1 MSALALPAMG
11 LATRAAQGLPALF
24 PDLARRSPSAEVSLL
39 ESTGYAVPG
48 KGAARYISDALCD
61 AALLA
66 GHPRFVFQT
75 ENGRIFRL
83 LPQAGAFAVEQG
95 GAAGDGAVNDQPA
108 IQAAIDYA
116 HAVGASEVRFEA
128 HLYRLHCTPRISPAE
143 DKRAED
149 GHPLVVR
156 ASIALRGCAAQRTV
170 FDFRALDGGDPES
183 DYQLV
188 ATSGS
193 DPTLAVWRGGGL
205 LLQGD
210 VSDPGAGNRSI
221 GRLELDRLV
230 LKGNRQH
237 TGAYEWPADAQT
249 GDGWDI
255 TDKALW
261 LQDCFAGEIICRDT
275 DMTGWK
281 GEIFFTAGEAD
292 AVERI
297 ELKRCRF
304 ATSNG
309 SALNPGV
316 DAEILAVDSSFGDC
330 FQAQEDV
337 AKNRAIYRNCT
348 WHDCDAMG
356 LGSGSA
362 NGVYYA
368 QAYPTRDE
376 TLAPPLT
383 LLENCEF
390 RDIRSLRFASWVR
403 GSIRTIDCGISLNG
417 GEALALRDTDLTIES
432 WLDRKTGIH
441 ALEFYGVDSLT
452 EPVPGAPAGIYKLP
466 PSNVRIRIAHH
477 RTRYAQEQGHQW
489 LGCFWTGYIDR
500 SCELHVAGAN
510 AGGGVPHGGATPV
523 SMPRVTY
530 AASEPTSN
538 FWPRGWYKLPQVSGP
553 GELLP
558 CAPLMTVEMTSGI
571 LADMTL
577 ARTPLGGADHGY
589 VDGQRIRFVKDG
601 ATGAIRFV
609 KGASNSFGVR
619 ETRVLD
625 NAYDWIEFSYNRDWQ
640 RWEEEAFFSDA

>member
-1 MSALALPAMG
+1 MSALTFPAMG
-11 LATRAAQGLPALF
+11 LANRVAQALPTLFSALSDRT
-24 PDLARRSPSAEVSLL
+24 PPPEIVRIETTGHSLC
-39 ESTGYAVPG
+39 G
-48 KGAARYISDALCD
+48 KGAGSYISDDLCD

-66 GHPRFVFQT
+66 AHPRFVVRT
-75 ENGRIFRL
+75 GNGRIFRL
-83 LPQAGAFAVEQG
+83 LPDRASLSVEQG
-95 GAAGDGAVNDQPA
+95 GAAGDGTTNDQPV

-116 HAVGASEVRFEA
+116 HAIGASEVRFEA
-128 HLYRLHCTPRISPAE
+128 ESYRIDCPPRLSPAE
-143 DKRAED
+143 ATRAED

-156 ASIALRGCAAQRTV
+156 RSIALRGLAAARTTL
-170 FDFRALDGGDPES
+170 DFRALDGAAPEI

-188 ATSGS
+188 ATSGAN
-193 DPTLAVWRGGGL
+193 PTLAVWRGGGL
-205 LLQGD
+205 YLQGD
-210 VSDPGAGNRSI
+210 VPNPGAGNRSI
-221 GRLELDRLV
+221 GRLELDRLI

-261 LQDCFAGEIICRDT
+261 VQDCFVGEIICRDT
-275 DMTGWK
+275 DMVGWK

-297 ELKRCRF
+297 ELHNCRF

-316 DAEILAVDSSFGDC
+316 DAEILAVDCSFGDC

-337 AKNRAIYRNCT
+337 AKTRAIYRNCT

-356 LGSGSA
+356 LGSGST
-362 NGVYYA
+362 NGVLYA

-376 TLAPPLT
+376 SAAPPMT

-403 GSIRTIDCGISLNG
+403 GSICTVDCSISLNG
-417 GEALALRDTDLTIES
+417 GDALALRDTDLAIES

-452 EPVPGAPAGIYKLP
+452 EPMPGAPVGIYKQP
-466 PSNVRIRIAHH
+466 PSNVRIRIAHR
-477 RTRYAQEQGHQW
+477 RTRYAQEQGNQW
-489 LGCFWTGYIDR
+489 LGCFWTGYLDR
-500 SCELHVAGAN
+500 SCELHVSGAT
-510 AGGGVPHGGATPV
+510 AGGGVPNGGAAPL

-530 AASEPTSN
+530 AAAEPTSN
-538 FWPRGWYKLPQVSGP
+538 YWPRGWYKLPQITGSG
-553 GELLP
+553 EIVP
-558 CAPLMTVEMTSGI
+558 CAPRMTVQMASGI
-571 LADMTL
+571 IADMTL

-589 VDGQRIRFVKDG
+589 VDGQRIRLVKED
-601 ATGAIRFV
+601 ATGSIRFT